1 MSTLVKTPVFPSFP
15 GFFDDFISRDI
26 FGWNEKNFATIGST
40 FPSVNLKETDK
51 EFKIELAAPG
61 LKKDDFKVELYN
73 GMLTI
78 SSEKKEEKEN
88 KDKDG
93 NFLRREF
100 SYESFTR
107 SFSMPEN
114 IKEDSVDA
122 VYSDGIL
129 HISIGK
135 KAPKDVINHKT
146 VEIK

>member
-1 MSTLVKTPVFPSFP
+1 MSTLVKSPMFPSFP

-26 FGWNEKNFATIGST
+26 FGWNEKNFAKIGST
-40 FPSVNLKETDK
+40 FPSVNLRETDK

-61 LKKDDFKVELYN
+61 LKKDDFKVEWHN

-122 VYSDGIL
+122 IYSDGIL

-135 KAPKDVINHKT
+135 KTPKDVINPKT